1 MHYKENLHLNN
12 KSQNQF
18 TRNDSCVWIV
28 YPPGSAG
35 DLLSSII
42 NKHYSNTN
50 TQDFGVNALGQV
62 QIIQTDGKIVNNVY
76 NKENHIDCN
85 ESLVKD
91 TNRQISN
98 NNSDYSKL
106 DMVLYCNHAWEDNKV
121 KNILEYF
128 PKSKIIRIVIQDK
141 RDNDLITTLNELKKK
156 DNSLPT
162 LDYTIDNVLEHE
174 RLLNIPFAPLW
185 KKETFDMYYDMI
197 IKHLDLPYK
206 LVRFDYI
213 DFWIDQ
219 HNDACKKAFRQ

>member
-1 MHYKENLHLNN
+1 MHYKENLYLNN
-12 KSQNQF
+12 KSQNEF
-18 TRNDSCVWIV
+18 TRNEDCVWIV

-50 TQDFGVNALGQV
+50 TQDFGINELGQV
-62 QIIQTDGKIVNNVY
+62 MIIQTDGKVVNNVY
-76 NKENHIDCN
+76 NKPNHIDCN
-85 ESLVKD
+85 ELLVND
-91 TNRQISN
+91 TNKQISN

-141 RDNDLITTLNELKKK
+141 KDSNLIKTLNEAKKK
-156 DNSLPT
+156 KNNIPT
-162 LDYTIDNVLEHE
+162 SDYTIDNVLTHK
-174 RLLNIPFAPLW
+174 RLLNIPFAQMW
-185 KKETFDMYYDMI
+185 KKDTFDSWYDMI

-206 LVRFDYI
+206 LVRFDYV